1 MSELTVIRVP
11 RCDPNLPPLVLD
23 MSEIYVALGRKEE
36 VATVNQH
43 KAPELLS
50 LFNVAYLNASR
61 ILNALQYEL
70 TLVEHSIREIKAII
84 LMDRMKDILE
94 KAGLANSRNP
104 IGSEDIRNAVFER
117 DPEYKRAT
125 TLAENLA
132 CYITQVSDFRKF
144 FQNSFDSVKKI
155 MGSEAMGSYGR
166 QNPNLVASLSGSNN
180 QAYSGPTTNNQALKE
195 EPPED
200 DFFGTAR

>member
-11 RCDPNLPPLVLD
+11 RADPNLPPLVLD
-23 MSEIYVALGRKEE
+23 LAEIYVALGRKDE
-36 VATVNQH
+36 VAIVNSH

-50 LFNVAYLNASR
+50 LFNIAYLNASR

-94 KAGLANSRNP
+94 KSGLANSRNP
-104 IGSEDIRNAVFER
+104 LGSEDIRQAVYER
-117 DPEYKRAT
+117 DPDYKRAT
-125 TLAENLA
+125 TLAENIG
-132 CYITQVSDFRKF
+132 CYITQVSDFRRF

-155 MGSEAMGSYGR
+155 MGSEAMGSYSR
-166 QNPNLVASLSGSNN
+166 QNPNLVASLSGSGSNN
-180 QAYSGPTTNNQALKE
+180 QTTNNQALQ
-195 EPPED
+195 EPPD